1 MTTLI
6 EIVRVVV
13 FLMTFKHSSTPNIRS
28 TYYFVAC
35 NDEEIERSG
44 ICCRLS
50 VPLSFLLFIHPLF
63 THLFHRRPSHLQVCP
78 AARVRQELSPRMSAH
93 SSCLSLSVRVLNLY
107 LLPNNLL
114 PAGLVCAQ
122 SFSPSQ
128 SSLLLSFYQPFSL

>member
-28 TYYFVAC
+28 TYYFVATTKRLS
-35 NDEEIERSG
+35 DRVF
-44 ICCRLS
+44 CCRLS